1 MHTAHAS
8 TARPRAQPATGNR
21 TIMIL
26 GLGIDVTEI
35 SRIRRLWKK
44 FGLRF
49 AEKILHPAELA
60 ALRPPE
66 AQFLASRFAVK
77 EAAVKALGT
86 GFSGGITPGTIS
98 VDTLPGGQP
107 ALRFHGPAKERFTL
121 LGATCAHISLTH
133 GKETVAAVVILE
145 KTPNSENL

>member
-1 MHTAHAS
+1 
-8 TARPRAQPATGNR
+8 
-21 TIMIL
+21 MIL

-35 SRIRRLWKK
+35 SRVRRLWEK

-49 AEKILHPAELA
+49 AEKILHPDELA
-60 ALRPPE
+60 ALRVPE
-66 AQFLASRFAVK
+66 TQFLASRFAAK

-86 GFSGGITPGTIS
+86 GFSNGITPLSIAVSTRA
-98 VDTLPGGQP
+98 GGRP
-107 ALRFHGPAKERFTL
+107 AIRFHGQAEERFRL

-145 KTPNSENL
+145 KTSDPGNL